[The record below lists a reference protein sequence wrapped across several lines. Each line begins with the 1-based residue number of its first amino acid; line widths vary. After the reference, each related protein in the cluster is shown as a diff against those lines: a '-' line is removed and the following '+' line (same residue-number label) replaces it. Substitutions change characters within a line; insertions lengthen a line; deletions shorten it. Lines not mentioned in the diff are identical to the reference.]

1 MREGYDRLVR
11 KAMHALFGG
20 FSRSLF
26 ILAALAALIAVGPFI
41 AEWFGDHGLPGE
53 TIVFLG
59 IVIGACS
66 GGFSF
71 FFTMRPRSIRSRAL
85 RQLGDELGLPYS
97 KKIRLPRGVRALPSF
112 QLMYDGWT
120 VHDGIEGHRQGGPM
134 LVFAR
139 SWSTDGYEP
148 TRWSICAAT
157 TALLKAPQLLVG
169 PRHLSVD
176 ERPILD
182 QVVFESETFDR
193 IWEVRT
199 DDQLLAST
207 IIDQRMM
214 AWLLGRRPDVSFEL
228 RGAWAM
234 AVSHGIDRSAPAA
247 LVDALDGFLEHL
259 PHVAISELGRDY

>member
-1 MREGYDRLVR
+1 MRGGYDCFVR
-11 KAMHALFGG
+11 KVMHAMFGG
-20 FSRSLF
+20 FSRSLL
-26 ILAALAALIAVGPFI
+26 ILAALAALIAGGPFI
-41 AEWFGDHGLPGE
+41 AEWFDDHGLPGGM
-53 TIVFLG
+53 IVLLG
-59 IVIGACS
+59 IVTGTCA
-66 GGFSF
+66 GGFAF
-71 FFTMRPRSIRSRAL
+71 FSTMIPRSTTSRAL

-112 QLMYDGWT
+112 QLMYDGWA
-120 VHDGIEGHRQGGPM
+120 VHDGIEGHREGGPL

-182 QVVFESETFDR
+182 EVVFESDAFDR

-199 DDQLLAST
+199 DDHLLAST

-214 AWLLGRRPDVSFEL
+214 TWLLERRPDVSFEL

-234 AVSHGIDRSAPAA
+234 AVTHGIDRSAPAA
-247 LVDALDGFLEHL
+247 LVDALDGFLAHL
-259 PHVAISELGRDY
+259 PHVAISELGRGY